1 MEPKQAVLA
10 GSQIAAP
17 SAIVTP
23 VRYCLYARK
32 SSEDDER
39 QALSIDSQIKEM
51 LAAAERE
58 GMEIVEIRRE
68 SHSAKSSGMRPIYNQ
83 LLIDIRAG
91 MFNGILTWAP
101 DRLSRN
107 AGDLGT
113 LVDLM
118 DQGLLQE
125 IRTQGQ
131 RFTNSPS
138 EKFLLM
144 ILCSQAKLENDNKGV
159 NVKRGQRAKLKMG
172 HRPCMAPLG
181 YLNEKLVERGKS
193 RVLVDPKRG
202 PLVKQLFENV
212 ANKFYTGRDIFQWA
226 QEVGL
231 TTRTGKHLTLS
242 GIYRILNCPFYYGE
256 FEWPEKSGNWYKGSH
271 EPLITKELFQKARG
285 NLQAA
290 HRSKPGTKEFNFTRL
305 LLCGNCESGITAEDK
320 YKHSKDGGVTRYIYY
335 HCTRFQNPDCSEPF
349 IREEELLGQLMELVD
364 KLDLDKLGIKK
375 QVEQELERFKN
386 FSSGILG
393 KMMDQESL
401 TKAIDTK
408 SYAKH
413 ILEHGTKDEKHL
425 LLQSLKSR
433 MYLKNR
439 KLKVGKVG
447 GGNRTR
453 KHQTKIL
460 KY

>member
-1 MEPKQAVLA
+1 MKNQENLVMVGQTVV
-10 GSQIAAP
+10 AP
-17 SAIVTP
+17 EVITGIK
-23 VRYCLYARK
+23 YCLYARK

-51 LAAAERE
+51 LTKAEHD

-68 SHSAKSSGMRPIYNQ
+68 SHSAKASGMRPVYNQ
-83 LLIDIRAG
+83 LLVDIREG

-118 DQGLLQE
+118 DQGLLTE

-159 NVKRGQRAKLKMG
+159 NVKRGQRAKLEMG

-193 RVLVDPKRG
+193 RILLDPKRG
-202 PLVKQLFENV
+202 PLVKRMFELV
-212 ANKFYTGRDIFQWA
+212 ANKFYTGRELYAWCK
-226 QEVGL
+226 EYGL
-231 TTRTGKHLTLS
+231 DSKAGKTVTLS
-242 GIYRILNCPFYYGE
+242 NIYRILSSPFYYGE
-256 FEWPEKSGNWYKGSH
+256 FEWPEKSGNWYKGSY
-271 EPLITKELFQKARG
+271 EPIITKELFEKVRG
-285 NLQAA
+285 NLQVA
-290 HRSKPGTKEFNFTRL
+290 HRSKPGSKEFSFTKL
-305 LLCGNCESGITAEDK
+305 LLCGSCGSGITAEEK
-320 YKHSKDGGVTRYIYY
+320 FKHSKDGRMTRYIYY
-335 HCTRFQNPDCSEPF
+335 HCTRFQNQDCPEPF
-349 IREEELLGQLMELVD
+349 VREEELLEQLMDLVD

-393 KMMDQESL
+393 RMMDQEAL

-413 ILEHGTKDEKHL
+413 ILEHGSKDEKHL

-433 MYLKNR
+433 MFLKNR
-439 KLKVGKVG
+439 KLKVGKARD
-447 GGNRTR
+447 GNRIK
-453 KHQTKIL
+453 KH
-460 KY
+460 

>member
-1 MEPKQAVLA
+1 MQQGEVGLA
-10 GSQIAAP
+10 GSQIAASSIAVVP
-17 SAIVTP
+17 I
-23 VRYCLYARK
+23 RYCLYARK

-51 LAAAERE
+51 LAAAERD

-68 SHSAKSSGMRPIYNQ
+68 SHSAKASGMRPVYNQ
-83 LLIDIRAG
+83 LLVDIRAG

-118 DQGLLQE
+118 DQGLLKE

-159 NVKRGQRAKLKMG
+159 NVKRGQRAKLEMG
-172 HRPCMAPLG
+172 HRPCLAPIG

-193 RVLVDPKRG
+193 RILLDPKRG
-202 PLVKQLFENV
+202 LLVKRMFELV
-212 ANKFYTGRDIFQWA
+212 ATKFYTGRELFAWCK
-226 QEVGL
+226 EYGL
-231 TTRTGKHLTLS
+231 NSRTGKNITLS
-242 GIYRILNCPFYYGE
+242 GIYRILSSTFYYGE
-256 FEWPEKSGNWYKGSH
+256 FEWPEKSGNWYKGNY

-285 NLQAA
+285 NLLAA
-290 HRSKPGTKEFNFTRL
+290 HRSKSGTKEFSFTRL
-305 LLCGNCESGITAEDK
+305 LLCGSCGSGITAEEK
-320 YKHSKDGGVTRYIYY
+320 FKHSKDGRMTRYIYY
-335 HCTRFQNPDCSEPF
+335 HCTRFQNQDCPEPF
-349 IREEELLGQLMELVD
+349 IREEELLGQLMALVD

-375 QVEQELERFKN
+375 QVEKELERFKN

-393 KMMDQESL
+393 KILDQEAL
-401 TKAIDTK
+401 TKAVDTR

-425 LLQSLKSR
+425 LLQSLKSKL
-433 MYLKNR
+433 YLKSR
-439 KLKVGKVG
+439 KLKVGKI
-447 GGNRTR
+447 RTGDR
-453 KHQTKIL
+453 TEKH
-460 KY
+460 